1 MWRRV
6 AVARDL
12 HIVGRILLSCSLVF
26 ELAQQEGWMQCKRA
40 INKFYARILKDLT
53 P

>member
-12 HIVGRILLSCSLVF
+12 HIVGRILLPCSLVS

-40 INKFYARILKDLT
+40 INKFYARIL
-53 P
+53 